1 MNNKII
7 EEWVSK
13 KKYNQDRLNKI
24 NKRIKKYLKQ
34 KSHFEFRLRMIS
46 EYEKGIRRPVKE

>member
-7 EEWVSK
+7 EEWASK
-13 KKYNQDRLNKI
+13 KKYNQDRLDRI

-34 KSHFEFRLRMIS
+34 KSHFEFRLRMIV
-46 EYEKGIRRPVKE
+46 EYEKGLRRSVKE

>member
-1 MNNKII
+1 MNNKVI
-7 EEWVSK
+7 EEWASK
-13 KKYNQDRLNKI
+13 KKYNQDRLNRI

-46 EYEKGIRRPVKE
+46 EYEKGLRRSTKE